1 MFKVTCLSMMHVIDA
16 SAIILRKAIFKDMI
30 TIPEII
36 DEIKD
41 EESKLYLELINL
53 KIESAKEEFIE
64 KVVISAKN
72 TGDIDRL
79 SDADI
84 KLIAKALE
92 VNGILVTDDYSIQNV
107 ARKLGIKYE
116 NVMQK
121 GIEKEFKWIRVC
133 RGCRKITDRKICEV
147 CGSETY
153 LKRVVKK

>member
-1 MFKVTCLSMMHVIDA
+1 MMHVIDA
-16 SAIILRKAIFKDMI
+16 SAIILRKAIFKEMI

-36 DEIKD
+36 DEIRD
-41 EESKLYLELINL
+41 EGSKLYLELINL
-53 KIESAKEEFIE
+53 KIESAKKEFIE
-64 KVVISAKN
+64 KVVITAKK

-92 VNGILVTDDYSIQNV
+92 VNGTLVTDDYSIQNV